1 MRFEPRRPSRPQVI
15 GTAPRG
21 SRNVVVTDSSD
32 ASGTL
37 IPDTAQATYGW
48 SADACADFNSV
59 LEGPACQSDWVY
71 LTVEEDQQQ
80 QLTLTVTPCTGNPP
94 DPLNSAQVNLSTG
107 DTNKCVTTTLSP
119 STIQYTPAFPF
130 GFTADY
136 YSNCS
141 GPVNL
146 GFSAGTGQGSVNST
160 VTAGP
165 AGVLPQGCSGVFAVT
180 ATANTAVSN
189 NSAQVV
195 VPPQA
200 LISQLHAEAYGF
212 SNNPSLDPQQ
222 VAQKSVGMTDIN
234 RFFYASN
241 PYLFGGVSTFQALAA
256 SGLVAQDGTTN
267 GPPHVIDNAAEVYSG
282 QIQDPTAGST
292 CYWSPNDSE
301 TTIINQALASGQT
314 TFPSGTNA
322 PECWCANT
330 PNCTYAQ
337 PQIVIRLSMPL
348 NTLPGKTNSPAFMFL
363 RSRPVGPGI
372 GPIYQVP

>member
-1 MRFEPRRPSRPQVI
+1 M
-15 GTAPRG
+15 
-21 SRNVVVTDSSD
+21 TDSSD

-200 LISQLHAEAYGF
+200 LISQLHAEAHGY
-212 SNNPSLDPQQ
+212 SDDTSLDPQQ

-234 RFFYASN
+234 RFSYSSTN
-241 PYLFGGVSTFQALAA
+241 VFGGVDTFQGLAA
-256 SGLVAQDGTTN
+256 QVPQQIAQDGTTN
-267 GPPHVIDNAAEVYSG
+267 GPPVVIDNAAEVYSG
-282 QIQDPTAGST
+282 QIQNTTAGSP
-292 CYWSPNDSE
+292 CYWSPFDWESLAVTGALE
-301 TTIINQALASGQT
+301 TGQT
-314 TFPSGTNA
+314 SWPQGVNPNTGTLQPVLDPKCFAVCTQHDQN
-322 PECWCANT
+322 N
-330 PNCTYAQ
+330 NCTQYNYGGS
-337 PQIVIRLSMPL
+337 QIVLKIAMPY
-348 NTLPGKTNSPAFMFL
+348 NTTTNKTNSPAFLFE
-363 RSRPVGPGI
+363 RARPAGTN
-372 GPIYQVP
+372 VPSVVQIP